1 MIGQLDRKNGSK
13 VTWNEFLNFLMNEGM
28 RRETV
33 NDAQLYGYGVKR
45 LSKSA
50 RHHLR
55 MADQFKGPEKLA
67 EHYIDGMVLIKLNN
81 IKLLLSLFDNREAK
95 LYDLRSLRPL

>member
-1 MIGQLDRKNGSK
+1 
-13 VTWNEFLNFLMNEGM
+13 
-28 RRETV
+28 
-33 NDAQLYGYGVKR
+33 
-45 LSKSA
+45 
-50 RHHLR
+50 